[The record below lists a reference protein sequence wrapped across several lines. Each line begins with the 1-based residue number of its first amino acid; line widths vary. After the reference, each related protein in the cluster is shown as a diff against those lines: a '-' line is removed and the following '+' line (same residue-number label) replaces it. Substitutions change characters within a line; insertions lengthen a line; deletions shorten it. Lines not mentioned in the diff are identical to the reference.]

1 MPDFEQSL
9 QPLTDDKLFWQ
20 QQVLELSTPS
30 MITDQEQAM
39 VLQLAD
45 GRIQACNPESE
56 RILGLTAEQFI
67 GRNWLDAPW
76 QAISVDGSPLSGE
89 NHPFMVALTTGK
101 PCLNVVMGLY
111 QPHGEL
117 VWLLVN
123 SQPLFLPGATKPY
136 SIVTTFTEITA
147 TSNLE
152 SVFALDEVALATALR
167 ESPNLI
173 QRIASSTSGA
183 LYLYDLVAQ
192 RVIYINHQVT
202 QILGYTQQEIQTTG
216 LQSLSQRIYPEDL
229 ARLPTHYDRLNSV
242 PDGEVVS
249 FEFQYRHANG
259 EWRWLRCY
267 DTVLRRTTEGLS
279 QRILGFCED
288 ITERRRTET
297 ALRQSH
303 ERFELAAAAVNC
315 LIYDWDRKSDSVNRT
330 QGLTELLG
338 YTLDEAEPTLAW
350 WRSHIHPDDLQQAEQ
365 EFAESLAKGDRFC
378 TQYRVRHQH
387 GHYLWVEDRGLGVR
401 DHNHHITR
409 IVGITVDISDRKQ
422 TEADLRDGEERI
434 RLATAAAEL
443 GMWFWDLT
451 TDELVWTAK
460 CKQLFGLAANTE
472 MSYEVFLNCLHPDD
486 RQFTHQAVMQT
497 LEGKVD
503 YDVEYR
509 VIWPNGSV
517 RWIAAKGR
525 CLYDHTGKAVRMM
538 GTTQDITERKHTEE
552 ALRQSEERYR
562 MLSEAIPEMVWTTNA
577 QGLTDYTNQRWCEY
591 SGLTLEETV
600 GSGWQ
605 KVLHP
610 DDLETTIQR
619 WQESLQN
626 GIPFENEQRYRRASD
641 GTYRW
646 HLVRAY
652 LLRDN
657 QGNIIKW
664 FGTCTDIHDQKQIEQ
679 QRAHLLELEQAARA
693 EAETAN
699 RVKDQF
705 LAILS
710 HELRSPLNPILGWTK
725 LLRSR
730 KLDPTTTDR
739 ALDTIERNAKLQIQL
754 IDDLLDVSR
763 ILRGKL
769 SLNIAVVNLTTVIDA
784 ALQTVQLA
792 AQTKKIQLEYIP
804 PDGEDR
810 GTWGTRGLRDT
821 GTRGRGD
828 AGNIDEILSA
838 SPSGFGS
845 SDSTGT
851 AKTPTSS
858 PRPKLSASDDKLSAS
873 SILVQG
879 DSNRLQQVVSNL
891 LSNAVKFTLSGGR
904 VEVRLSKEPGTG
916 DWGQREGGQGGNS
929 PITNYAQITV
939 TDTGMGIASEFLPHV
954 FEYFR
959 QADSSTTRKFGG
971 LGLGLAIVRHLVE
984 LHGGVVTADSPGEGQ
999 GATFTVRLPLIEQQ
1013 GESGKKDTEQQADKF
1028 TSSYLSGLR
1037 ILIVDDEPDTRNFLD
1052 FCLKEYGA
1060 TVTVAGSA
1068 NQALTALAQSQHDL
1082 LISDIGMPEVDG
1094 YGLIEQ
1100 IRAVPPEQGGNITAI
1115 ALTAYAGDGDRSRLL
1130 AAGFQA
1136 HIAKPVD
1143 IDQLLLAIA
1152 DLCGKRNH

>member
-1 MPDFEQSL
+1 MPDSEQSL
-9 QPLTDDKLFWQ
+9 QPLADDKLSWQ
-20 QQVLELSTPS
+20 QQVSEQSTSS

-39 VLQLAD
+39 VLQLTD
-45 GRIQACNPESE
+45 GRIHACNPESE
-56 RILGLTAEQFI
+56 RILGLNAEQFI

-76 QAISVDGSPLSGE
+76 QAIGVDGSPLRNE

-111 QPHGEL
+111 QPYGKL

-136 SIVTTFTEITA
+136 SIVTTFSEITV

-152 SVFALDEVALATALR
+152 SVFDVNEVALATALR

-173 QRIASSTSGA
+173 QRIASSSSGA
-183 LYLYDLVAQ
+183 LYIYDLVEQ
-192 RVIYINHQVT
+192 RVIYINYQVT
-202 QILGYTQQEIQTTG
+202 QILGYTQQEIQSTG
-216 LQSLSQRIYPEDL
+216 LQSLLQRMYPEDI
-229 ARLPTHYDRLNSV
+229 ARLPAHYERLNSV
-242 PDGEVVS
+242 ADGEVVS

-267 DTVLRRTTEGLS
+267 DTVLRRTAEGLS

-297 ALRQSH
+297 ALRQSN

-330 QGLTELLG
+330 QGLTKLLG
-338 YTLDEAEPTLAW
+338 YTLEEAEPTSAW
-350 WRSHIHPDDLQQAEQ
+350 WRSHIHPDDLQQVEQ
-365 EFAESLAKGDRFC
+365 EVTESLTHGDRFC
-378 TQYRVRHQH
+378 TQYRVRHQD
-387 GHYLWVEDRGLGVR
+387 GHYLWVEDRGLAVR
-401 DHNHHITR
+401 DHNHHIIR
-409 IVGITVDISDRKQ
+409 IVGITTDITDRKQ
-422 TEADLRDGEERI
+422 TEADLREGEERI

-451 TDELVWTAK
+451 TDELIWTVK
-460 CKQLFGLAANTE
+460 CKQLFGLPANTE
-472 MSYEVFLNCLHPDD
+472 VSYEVFFNCLHPDD
-486 RQFTHQAVMQT
+486 RQPTQEAIRKT
-497 LEGKVD
+497 LQGKVD

-509 VIWPNGSV
+509 VIWPNGSI

-525 CLYDHTGKAVRMM
+525 CLYDYTGKAVRMM

-562 MLSEAIPEMVWTTNA
+562 MLSEAIPEMVWTTDA

-591 SGLTLEETV
+591 SGLTPEETV
-600 GSGWQ
+600 GTGWR

-610 DDLETTIQR
+610 DDLPITIQR

-626 GIPFENEQRYRRASD
+626 GIPFENEQRFKRASD

-652 LLRDN
+652 PLTDN

-679 QRAHLLELEQAARA
+679 QRAHLLELEQTARA
-693 EAETAN
+693 EAEAAN

-730 KLDPTTTDR
+730 KLDPTATDR

-769 SLNIAVVNLTTVIDA
+769 SLNLAVVNLTTVIDA
-784 ALQTVQLA
+784 ALETVQLA

-804 PDGEDR
+804 PDR
-810 GTWGTRGLRDT
+810 KDT
-821 GTRGRGD
+821 GTRETNQTRETRG
-828 AGNIDEILSA
+828 NVNKS
-838 SPSGFGS
+838 F
-845 SDSTGT
+845 ST
-851 AKTPTSS
+851 
-858 PRPKLSASDDKLSAS
+858 S

-891 LSNAVKFTLSGGR
+891 LSNAVKFTPSGGK
-904 VEVRLSKEPGTG
+904 VEVRLSKELGTG
-916 DWGQREGGQGGNS
+916 DWGQGGQGRQGEQGENS

-939 TDTGMGIASEFLPHV
+939 TDTGMGISSEFLPHV

-999 GATFTVRLPLIEQQ
+999 GATFTVKLPLLEQQ
-1013 GESGKKDTEQQADKF
+1013 GEGGEKDTEQQSEKF
-1028 TSSYLSGLR
+1028 TSSYLAGLR
-1037 ILIVDDEPDTRNFLD
+1037 ILVVDDNPDTRNFLD
-1052 FCLKEYGA
+1052 YCLKEYGA
-1060 TVTVAGSA
+1060 TVTVAESA
-1068 NQALTALAQSQHDL
+1068 NQALRALAQSQHNL

-1094 YGLIEQ
+1094 YTLIEQ
-1100 IRAVPPEQGGNITAI
+1100 IRAVPPEQGGNIPAI
-1115 ALTAYAGDGDRSRLL
+1115 ALTAYAGDSDRSRLL

-1143 IDQLLLAIA
+1143 TDQLLLVIA
-1152 DLCGKRNH
+1152 DLCGKRNN

>member
-1 MPDFEQSL
+1 MSDFEQSL
-9 QPLTDDKLFWQ
+9 QSLADGKLSWQ
-20 QQVLELSTPS
+20 QVPEQFTHS
-30 MITDQEQAM
+30 MSKDQERAM

-56 RILGLTAEQFI
+56 RILGLTAEQLI

-76 QAISVDGSPLSGE
+76 QAINVDGSPFSQE

-101 PCLNVVMGLY
+101 SCLNVVMGLY

-123 SQPLFLPGATKPY
+123 SQPLFLPGKTKPY
-136 SIVTTFTEITA
+136 SIVTTFTEITV

-152 SVFALDEVALATALR
+152 SVLEMHEVALATALR
-167 ESPNLI
+167 ENPN
-173 QRIASSTSGA
+173 
-183 LYLYDLVAQ
+183 
-192 RVIYINHQVT
+192 
-202 QILGYTQQEIQTTG
+202 
-216 LQSLSQRIYPEDL
+216 
-229 ARLPTHYDRLNSV
+229 
-242 PDGEVVS
+242 
-249 FEFQYRHANG
+249 
-259 EWRWLRCY
+259 
-267 DTVLRRTTEGLS
+267 
-279 QRILGFCED
+279 

-297 ALRQSH
+297 ALRQSN
-303 ERFELAAAAVNC
+303 ERFELAAAAANC
-315 LIYDWDRKSDSVNRT
+315 LIYDWDKKSDFVNRT

-338 YTLDEAEPTLAW
+338 YTLDEVEPTSAW
-350 WRSHIHPDDLQQAEQ
+350 WRSHIHPDDLPQAEQ
-365 EFAESLAKGDRFC
+365 EFTESLAQGDRFC
-378 TQYRVRHQH
+378 TQYRVRHQD
-387 GHYLWVEDRGLGVR
+387 GYYLWVEDRGLAVR
-401 DHNHHITR
+401 DHSHQIIR
-409 IVGITVDISDRKQ
+409 IVGITTDISDRKQ
-422 TEADLRDGEERI
+422 TEADLRESEERI

-460 CKQLFGLAANTE
+460 CKQLFGLASNTQI
-472 MSYEVFLNCLHPDD
+472 SYEVFLNSLHPDD
-486 RQFTHQAVMQT
+486 RHFTHEAVMQT

-509 VIWPNGSV
+509 VIWPNGSL

-525 CLYDHTGKAVRMM
+525 CLYDRTGKAVRMM
-538 GTTQDITERKHTEE
+538 GTAQDITERKHTEE

-562 MLSEAIPEMVWTTNA
+562 MLSEGIPEMVWTTNA

-600 GSGWQ
+600 GTGWH

-610 DDLETTIQR
+610 DDLPTTIQR
-619 WQESLQN
+619 WKQSLQT
-626 GIPFENEQRYRRASD
+626 GTPYDNEQRFKRASD

-652 LLRDN
+652 PLTDN

-664 FGTCTDIHDQKQIEQ
+664 FGTCTDIHDKKQIEQ

-693 EAETAN
+693 EAEAAN

-725 LLRSR
+725 LLRNR
-730 KLDPTTTDR
+730 KLDPTATDR

-769 SLNIAVVNLTTVIDA
+769 SLNLAIVNLTTVIGA
-784 ALQTVQLA
+784 ALETVQLA

-804 PDGEDR
+804 PDAE
-810 GTWGTRGLRDT
+810 DT
-821 GTRGRGD
+821 GTRETK
-828 AGNIDEILSA
+828 GNVSK
-838 SPSGFGS
+838 SF
-845 SDSTGT
+845 ST
-851 AKTPTSS
+851 
-858 PRPKLSASDDKLSAS
+858 S

-879 DSNRLQQVVSNL
+879 DSNRLQQVIGNL
-891 LSNAVKFTLSGGR
+891 LSNAVKFTPSGGR
-904 VEVRLSKEPGTG
+904 VEVRLEVVNDGEMGRTI
-916 DWGQREGGQGGNS
+916 S
-929 PITNYAQITV
+929 PPPPPPPPPPHKNRYAQITV
-939 TDTGMGIASEFLPHV
+939 KDTGMGISSEFLPHV

-984 LHGGVVTADSPGEGQ
+984 LHSGVVTADSPGEGQ
-999 GATFTVRLPLIEQQ
+999 GATFTVKLPLIEQQ
-1013 GESGKKDTEQQADKF
+1013 GEGREKNTEQQSNKL
-1028 TSSYLSGLR
+1028 TSSYLAGLR
-1037 ILIVDDEPDTRNFLD
+1037 ILVVDDNPDTRNFLD
-1052 FCLKEYGA
+1052 YCLKEYGA
-1060 TVTVAGSA
+1060 TVTVASSA
-1068 NQALTALAQSQHDL
+1068 NQALAALAQLQHDL

-1094 YGLIEQ
+1094 YSLIEQ
-1100 IRAVPPEQGGNITAI
+1100 IRAVPPEQGGNIRAI
-1115 ALTAYAGDGDRSRLL
+1115 ALTAYAGDSDRSRLL

-1152 DLCGKRNH
+1152 DLCRTKNN